1 MATVMRTKLLISL
14 RQQEFLDFI
23 RDFEKVHGQPP
34 TFKEIA
40 IGMGISSKGSVS
52 AMIGTLAQ
60 MGLIRK
66 AAGASR
72 GTKVR
77 STVQGLR

>member
-1 MATVMRTKLLISL
+1 MDERVSE
-14 RQQEFLDFI
+14 RQQEFLDFMEE
-23 RDFEKVHGQPP
+23 FEREHGHPA

-52 AMIGTLAQ
+52 AMIGTLDQ
-60 MGLIRK
+60 MGLLRR
-66 AAGASR
+66 ARGSSR

-77 STVQGLR
+77 YPVQKSN